1 MRCPFCNAD
10 QDKVIDSRSSEA
22 GKVIRRRRQCN
33 QCNRRFTTYERAED
47 TTRLTVIKRDG
58 VEISRSFS
66 RHVVAPDADIT
77 GESTEVQAIC
87 AAVHTQ
93 AVKDAYAAHL
103 AAQAAEMA
111 PAEGE

>member
-1 MRCPFCNAD
+1 MALTERTE
-10 QDKVIDSRSSEA
+10 QDKLEVVGPYRHVQVRTA
-22 GKVIRRRRQCN
+22 
-33 QCNRRFTTYERAED
+33 
-47 TTRLTVIKRDG
+47 TVIERDG
-58 VEISRSFS
+58 VEISRSFH

-103 AAQAAEMA
+103 AAQET
-111 PAEGE
+111 P